1 MVNLGLNLSSLL
13 GIILAVAG
21 AGLYFL
27 RTWRP
32 KLARDHDIF
41 FAAIGLLCGGILLF
55 QGWRLDP
62 ILAFG
67 QFLLTA
73 TSIFFA
79 AESISLRGLATQQ
92 ARARTPVVDEERSVS
107 PMYSYAEAELDELEP
122 VEEYP
127 PNRRIR
133 GSQDYRSS
141 RPDSYGDES
150 RRRPPTRRS
159 SYDRPGEPKPRTR
172 KPNPRPEDYPRS
184 SSEDWE
190 NSVDSENRLSR
201 SRSRDNLGS
210 SNPQEDRLPRS
221 RSRDGWETSTDQEK
235 PPRSRSSRPTATA
248 SGYSESSYS
257 EERPTGTRRRRPPE
271 ASSPDGESTPTDY
284 VEYTPMDSA
293 DNDADRSRNS

>member
-1 MVNLGLNLSSLL
+1 MVNLGFGFQALMGVVLIL
-13 GIILAVAG
+13 GG

-67 QFLLTA
+67 QFLLTGSA
-73 TSIFFA
+73 IFFA
-79 AESISLRGLATQQ
+79 SEAISMRGLATQQ
-92 ARARTPVVDEERSVS
+92 ARERTPVVDEERSVS

-127 PNRRIR
+127 PKRRIG

-141 RPDSYGDES
+141 RSDSYEDEY

-159 SYDRPGEPKPRTR
+159 SYDRPVEPKTKLRKRSTR
-172 KPNPRPEDYPRS
+172 SEDYPRY

-190 NSVDSENRLSR
+190 NSVDQENRSPR
-201 SRSRDNLGS
+201 SRSRDNLGGFNGQDDRYSRGS
-210 SNPQEDRLPRS
+210 SGNDSEILTNEER
-221 RSRDGWETSTDQEK
+221 
-235 PPRSRSSRPTATA
+235 PPRSRSSSRPDTTTAATT
-248 SGYSESSYS
+248 SYS
-257 EERPTGTRRRRPPE
+257 EERQPRTRRRRPPE
-271 ASSPDGESTPTDY
+271 APSPERDVKPTDY
-284 VEYTPMDSA
+284 VEYTPMDSVESEA
-293 DNDADRSRNS
+293 NRSE